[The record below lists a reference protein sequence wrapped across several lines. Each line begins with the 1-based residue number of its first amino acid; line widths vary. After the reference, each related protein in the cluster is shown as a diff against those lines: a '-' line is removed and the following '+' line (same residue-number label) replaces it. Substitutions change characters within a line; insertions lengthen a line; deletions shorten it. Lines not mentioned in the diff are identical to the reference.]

1 MEKAARR
8 LPFGRLIDPEEAARD
23 ANFLVSD
30 DAGLRTGAIVNFDQS
45 AWAGRRE
52 RHRSRMVRCNGH
64 IDGQDPQR
72 RSDEVSVGVGVI
84 GTGVMGSEHTRLL
97 RRDAPGAHLAGVFDS
112 DAARAQAA
120 AAGSAVFSDP
130 RSLIASDRIEAVII
144 ASPDATHAELT
155 LACLEAGKP
164 VLCEKPLA
172 STAAEA
178 LRVVQAEVALNRRL
192 IQVGY
197 MRRFDPGYQEIKRI
211 KDEGGVGATV
221 LLHNVHRNVRA
232 PEWFTGAMAVTN
244 SFVHEIDISRWL
256 TGSEMVSAHVSAG
269 RGGDPLMIVMRT
281 DRDEIVST
289 EVFMNAAYGY
299 HVHAEL
305 VGRSGTVALAPP
317 SITLWNKDRA
327 GGLSYPENWVPR
339 FADAYRRQ
347 LVDWAGAVKT
357 GVPVGASA
365 WDGYVASAI
374 AEQIAAGL
382 TEARE
387 AALKYAPRP
396 RLYD

>member
-1 MEKAARR
+1 M
-8 LPFGRLIDPEEAARD
+8 
-23 ANFLVSD
+23 N
-30 DAGLRTGAIVNFDQS
+30 
-45 AWAGRRE
+45 
-52 RHRSRMVRCNGH
+52 
-64 IDGQDPQR
+64 
-72 RSDEVSVGVGVI
+72 VGVGVI
-84 GTGVMGSEHTRLL
+84 GTGVMGSEHARLL
-97 RRDAPGAHLAGVFDS
+97 RREAPGAHLAGVFDA
-112 DAARAQAA
+112 DAARAEAA
-120 AAGSAVFSDP
+120 AAGAAVFSDP

-172 STAAEA
+172 SSAVEA
-178 LRVVQAEVALNRRL
+178 LRVVQAEVALKRRL

-221 LLHNVHRNVRA
+221 LLHNVHRNASA
-232 PEWFTGAMAVTN
+232 PEWFTGPMAVTN

-256 TGSEMVSAHVSAG
+256 TGSEMVSAHVAVG
-269 RGGDPLMIVMRT
+269 PGGDPLMIIMRT

-317 SITLWNKDRA
+317 SVTLRNKDGA
-327 GGLSYPENWVPR
+327 GGFSYPENWVPR

-347 LVDWAGAVKT
+347 LVDWVGAVNT
-357 GVPVGASA
+357 GTPVGASA
-365 WDGYVASAI
+365 WDGYIASAI
-374 AEQIAAGL
+374 AEQIAAAL
-382 TEARE
+382 AEAH
-387 AALKYAPRP
+387 AATLKYAPRP
-396 RLYD
+396 PLYN